1 MQRPALV
8 LTLIALAGRPAPG
21 QQPYRVTWWDAAS
34 VAAATAFGVTPEAA
48 GPPHGPPPCA
58 PCDPSSLPGIDRAAL
73 HTFSGPAS
81 TASTVLLAG
90 VAGFAGL
97 ASLDGATAGA
107 ARGHA
112 AVLANS
118 LAWTFATTEWLKV
131 LGHRSRPV
139 LYTPAAPSAGP
150 RGVGVR
156 RRDVLHGAGGARAA
170 ATPHTQCRAAL
181 RRRRGNLGVAGGR
194 GQALS
199 HGCRGGGRPRRRDRV
214 AGGDDPRHGAMRRSG
229 TRNAERGTER

>member
-34 VAAATAFGVTPEAA
+34 VAAATAFGVIPEAA
-48 GPPHGPPPCA
+48 GLPHGLPPCA

-81 TASTVLLAG
+81 TASTVLLAA

-107 ARGHA
+107 APGPP
-112 AVLANS
+112 AV
-118 LAWTFATTEWLKV
+118 
-131 LGHRSRPV
+131 
-139 LYTPAAPSAGP
+139 PAHPPAGP
-150 RGVGVR
+150 
-156 RRDVLHGAGGARAA
+156 LASTGG
-170 ATPHTQCRAAL
+170 P
-181 RRRRGNLGVAGGR
+181 N
-194 GQALS
+194 
-199 HGCRGGGRPRRRDRV
+199 
-214 AGGDDPRHGAMRRSG
+214 
-229 TRNAERGTER
+229 

>member
-1 MQRPALV
+1 MRRPALV
-8 LTLIALAGRPAPG
+8 LTLIARGGRPAPG
-21 QQPYRVTWWDAAS
+21 QQRYRGPWWDAAS
-34 VAAATAFGVTPEAA
+34 VAAATACAVIPEAA
-48 GPPHGPPPCA
+48 GLPHGLPPCA

-97 ASLDGATAGA
+97 ASLDGATVDA

-131 LGHRSRPV
+131 LVHRSRPV
-139 LYTPAAPSAGP
+139 LYTAAAPAAESDPNNRRSFPSGHAA
-150 RGVGVR
+150 
-156 RRDVLHGAGGARAA
+156 LAFAA
-170 ATPHTQCRAAL
+170 ATSYTVLAGRERLPHRPRKAPLLFARAPGIAPV
-181 RRRRGNLGVAGGR
+181 RGGR
-194 GQALS
+194 GQPVS
-199 HGCRGGGRPRRRDRV
+199 PGVPGG
-214 AGGDDPRHGAMRRSG
+214 AGPGAG
-229 TRNAERGTER
+229 

>member
-1 MQRPALV
+1 MRRPALV

-34 VAAATAFGVTPEAA
+34 VAAATAFGVIPEAA
-48 GPPHGPPPCA
+48 GLPHGLPPCA

-97 ASLDGATAGA
+97 ASLDGATVDA

-131 LGHRSRPV
+131 LVHRSRPV
-139 LYTPAAPSAGP
+139 LYTAAAPAAESDPNNRRSFPSGHAA
-150 RGVGVR
+150 
-156 RRDVLHGAGGARAA
+156 LAFAA
-170 ATPHTQCRAAL
+170 ATSYTVLAGRERLPHRTRNAVLLYAGAVGIAAL
-181 RRRRGNLGVAGGR
+181 
-194 GQALS
+194 
-199 HGCRGGGRPRRRDRV
+199 RV
-214 AGGDDPRHGAMRRSG
+214 AGGKHFPTDVAGGAALG
-229 TRNAERGTER
+229 AGIGWLVATIHATVP